1 LLKKFF
7 SKITQ
12 SERKT
17 EKEPEKETEKKALQ
31 PEEKKKG
38 LFERFKEGLSKTK
51 EKFLSTLGEV
61 FEVDRLVDLALLEE
75 LEEKLIL
82 ADLGVETTLHLLEPF
97 KNSVLKGEPITT
109 KELKKRLKKAMLEVL
124 KEYEEPFPPQG
135 KPGVLFFLG
144 VNGVGKTTT
153 IAKLAKRFKEE
164 GKSLLLV
171 AGDTFRAAA
180 IEQLKT
186 WGERIGVE
194 VFSLKEGTDP
204 AAVIYQGLE
213 KAIKE
218 ERDLVLVDTAGRLH
232 TKYNLMEEL
241 KKIDRVMDKLVP
253 RSQRIN
259 LLVLDATTGQNALSQ
274 AEHFSKAI
282 PLDAL
287 IITKMDGTAKG
298 GIALAI
304 SHKYQ
309 LPILFVGL
317 GEKPEDLLP
326 FDKEAFVNAILPD

>member
-1 LLKKFF
+1 LLKKLF

-12 SERKT
+12 SEKET
-17 EKEPEKETEKKALQ
+17 EKEPAQETFQ

-61 FEVDRLVDLALLEE
+61 FEVDRLVDLTLLEE

-97 KNSVLKGEPITT
+97 KNSILKGEPITT
-109 KELKKRLKKAMLEVL
+109 KELKRRLKMAMLEIL
-124 KEYEEPFPPQG
+124 KEYEGPFPPPG

-153 IAKLAKRFKEE
+153 IAKLAKRFKED
-164 GKSLLLV
+164 GKSLLLI

-186 WGERIGVE
+186 WGERIVVE

-218 ERDLVLVDTAGRLH
+218 QKDLVLVDTAGRLH

-253 RSQRIN
+253 RAQRIN

-287 IITKMDGTAKG
+287 IITKLDGTAKG

-309 LPILFVGL
+309 LPILFIGL